1 MDNSLLIRALTAW
14 NASRADPERAESAAR
29 AVIAECGA
37 GDAEAL
43 VVGLRTCG
51 WLARIR
57 FEHERALE
65 TLAEA
70 YRIAVRH
77 GLRHR
82 AADVLITRA
91 GVHLETGRSGHA
103 RRDLVRART
112 LLDGAP
118 SAALENQFG
127 VLSAKVGNPAVAAR
141 HFQAAVDAATG
152 ESDPVVLF
160 MALNNLGLNLT
171 SLGRADEAVA
181 TLVAAEAV
189 ADQVGDFARGAT
201 IQSLAV
207 ALVAAGRLPDALRE
221 FGRAGRVLHDSGW
234 PAGEAYLERIEV
246 LAGLRLMREADRA
259 ASEAVRNLPGPG
271 GAMLRADVSLA
282 HARVLLASG
291 RLEESAE
298 AATTAH
304 DLYRDQRRATLAAA
318 ALVVTVRADL
328 ARGLVQD
335 GSAAR
340 VARAAPRLERAGWVE
355 HAADAFLCVAE
366 IAGLRGRRA
375 RERDAL
381 AAVVRLTR
389 DGPTLLRLRGAVAEA
404 RAAES
409 SEAVVTATRRGLA
422 ELARFRATL
431 PTPELRALASGHGR
445 ELAAIG
451 LRAAVAGKR
460 PGVVLEWME
469 LGRMASSLVH
479 APLPQ
484 DDVVDDALAR
494 LREIHAARRAPDA
507 DVDSP
512 GALRIA
518 EGRLERRIQR
528 RLRSLRV
535 DGVTIDESP
544 SAGTVLQALEPS
556 ACLVSMADCDG
567 RLHAVVARDGTLSAH
582 DLGASDRYRTAT
594 DQLLFGLRRIMR
606 ARSAASAAA
615 ARAGVEASLREFDGR
630 LSDVLGHRLAGSS
643 HVIVAPP
650 PALLPAPWHALSGIG
665 ADVVS
670 VVPSVALF
678 LHRRA
683 ANRPPGDVVVV
694 AGPDLP
700 GALTEATRLRRIHSN
715 ARVLRTPKANVRAV
729 VDALEG
735 AQLAHLACHG
745 RLRTD
750 NPSFSSLRLS
760 DGDLTMLDIERLNS
774 PPRVMVLSACDVGAA
789 TTLPG
794 DELRGFLSAALTIG
808 TRAVVAS
815 AVPVHDLATAD
826 LMAAFHRGLVA
837 GRSVGVALRE
847 AQSACDDG
855 SAGALV
861 GRLAFACYG
870 DATTV
875 VASAP

>member
-1 MDNSLLIRALTAW
+1 MI
-14 NASRADPERAESAAR
+14 AA
-29 AVIAECGA
+29 CGA

-43 VVGLRTCG
+43 VVALRTRG
-51 WLARIR
+51 WLERIR
-57 FEHERALE
+57 FEHDKAFA
-65 TLAEA
+65 TLADA
-70 YRIAVRH
+70 YRRAVRH
-77 GLRHR
+77 GLRQR
-82 AADVLITRA
+82 ASDVLITRA
-91 GVHLETGRSGHA
+91 GVHLEIGRPGHA
-103 RRDLVRART
+103 RRDLVRAHA
-112 LLDGAP
+112 LLDGVP

-127 VLSAKVGNPAVAAR
+127 VLAAKVGNPAIAAR
-141 HFQAAVDAATG
+141 HFQAAVDAASD
-152 ESDPVVLF
+152 EADPVVLF
-160 MALNNLGLNLT
+160 MSLNNLGLNLT
-171 SLGRADEAVA
+171 SLGRADEAIT

-207 ALVAAGRLPDALRE
+207 ALVAAGRLADALRE

-234 PAGEAYLERIEV
+234 PAGEAYLERIDV

-271 GAMLRADVSLA
+271 GAMLRADAFFA

-291 RLEESAE
+291 RSEESAE
-298 AATTAH
+298 AAATAH
-304 DLYRDQRRATLAAA
+304 DLYRQQRRATLAAA
-318 ALVVTVRADL
+318 ALVAMVRADL
-328 ARGLVQD
+328 ARGVVED

-355 HAADAFLCVAE
+355 HAADAYLCVAE
-366 IAGLRGRRA
+366 IARLRRRRA

-381 AAVVRLTR
+381 AAVIRLTR
-389 DGPTLLRLRGAVAEA
+389 DGPTLLRLRGCVAEA
-404 RAAES
+404 RAADS
-409 SEAVVTATRRGLA
+409 SDAVVVAARRGLA

-445 ELAAIG
+445 ELATIG
-451 LRAAVAGKR
+451 LRAAIGGDR
-460 PGVVLEWME
+460 PGDVLEWME

-494 LREIHAARRAPDA
+494 LREIHAARRASDA
-507 DVDSP
+507 DADSP
-512 GALRIA
+512 GALRAA

-535 DGVTIDESP
+535 DTVTIDASP
-544 SAGTVLQALEPS
+544 DAGAILQALDPS
-556 ACLVSMADCDG
+556 TCLLSLADCDG
-567 RLHAVVARDGTLSAH
+567 RLRAVVARDGTLSVH
-582 DLGASDRYRTAT
+582 DLGDCDPYRMAAE
-594 DQLLFGLRRIMR
+594 QLLFGLRRVVR
-606 ARSAASAAA
+606 ARTDASAAA
-615 ARAGVEASLREFDGR
+615 ARAGVEASLHEFDGR
-630 LSDVLGHRLAGSS
+630 LAGGLGDRVAGAS
-643 HVIVAPP
+643 HVVVAPP
-650 PALLPAPWHALSGIG
+650 PALLPAPWHALSGLG

-678 LHRRA
+678 LHHRA
-683 ANRPPGDVVVV
+683 ANAGAGDMVVV

-700 GALTEATRLRRIHSN
+700 GALTEATRLRRIHPN
-715 ARVLRTPKANVRAV
+715 ARVLRTPKATVRAV

-735 AQLAHLACHG
+735 AQVAHLACHG
-745 RLRTD
+745 RLRVD

-760 DGDLTMLDIERLNS
+760 DGDLTMLDIERLQR

-826 LMAAFHRGLVA
+826 LMAAFHRGLAA
-837 GRSVGVALRE
+837 GRSVGAALRD
-847 AQSACDDG
+847 AQTACDDG

-861 GRLAFACYG
+861 GRLAFGCYG
-870 DATTV
+870 DARTV
-875 VASAP
+875 VTGAP

>member
-1 MDNSLLIRALTAW
+1 MDNSLLIRALLAW

-65 TLAEA
+65 ALAEA

-112 LLDGAP
+112 LLDGAR

-318 ALVVTVRADL
+318 A
-328 ARGLVQD
+328 G
-335 GSAAR
+335 
-340 VARAAPRLERAGWVE
+340 
-355 HAADAFLCVAE
+355 
-366 IAGLRGRRA
+366 
-375 RERDAL
+375 
-381 AAVVRLTR
+381 
-389 DGPTLLRLRGAVAEA
+389 
-404 RAAES
+404 
-409 SEAVVTATRRGLA
+409 
-422 ELARFRATL
+422 
-431 PTPELRALASGHGR
+431 
-445 ELAAIG
+445 
-451 LRAAVAGKR
+451 
-460 PGVVLEWME
+460 
-469 LGRMASSLVH
+469 
-479 APLPQ
+479 
-484 DDVVDDALAR
+484 
-494 LREIHAARRAPDA
+494 
-507 DVDSP
+507 
-512 GALRIA
+512 
-518 EGRLERRIQR
+518 
-528 RLRSLRV
+528 
-535 DGVTIDESP
+535 
-544 SAGTVLQALEPS
+544 
-556 ACLVSMADCDG
+556 
-567 RLHAVVARDGTLSAH
+567 
-582 DLGASDRYRTAT
+582 
-594 DQLLFGLRRIMR
+594 
-606 ARSAASAAA
+606 
-615 ARAGVEASLREFDGR
+615 
-630 LSDVLGHRLAGSS
+630 
-643 HVIVAPP
+643 
-650 PALLPAPWHALSGIG
+650 
-665 ADVVS
+665 
-670 VVPSVALF
+670 
-678 LHRRA
+678 
-683 ANRPPGDVVVV
+683 
-694 AGPDLP
+694 
-700 GALTEATRLRRIHSN
+700 
-715 ARVLRTPKANVRAV
+715 
-729 VDALEG
+729 
-735 AQLAHLACHG
+735 
-745 RLRTD
+745 
-750 NPSFSSLRLS
+750 
-760 DGDLTMLDIERLNS
+760 
-774 PPRVMVLSACDVGAA
+774 
-789 TTLPG
+789 
-794 DELRGFLSAALTIG
+794 
-808 TRAVVAS
+808 
-815 AVPVHDLATAD
+815 
-826 LMAAFHRGLVA
+826 
-837 GRSVGVALRE
+837 
-847 AQSACDDG
+847 
-855 SAGALV
+855 
-861 GRLAFACYG
+861 
-870 DATTV
+870 
-875 VASAP
+875 